1 MYASPDLPWSVD
13 PAEQRRFRIIVTLVF
28 ALLLG
33 FELVITLLVVLPEPE
48 RAELEEVPPR
58 VAQLVLERKPPPP
71 PPPEPQQRPEPVK
84 EEAPPPPKQE
94 KKKPVEPAKSR
105 AQQVQE
111 AREKASRSGL
121 LAMRDELAALR
132 ERTPQA
138 IFKRAEPMGQEGKAR
153 RTERDLITQRAE
165 KTSGGVETQRVEARS
180 GERLASRGTSQVE
193 APAGMDPGDGP
204 EETGVHQRTSEEIQ
218 LAFERNKAAIYAL
231 YRRALRRNLGLQ
243 GRVVLELEVAPSGEV
258 TACRIVSSELDNAK
272 LERKLLARVRM
283 IDFGERD
290 VLPWKG
296 TYHIDFLPSS

>member
-1 MYASPDLPWSVD
+1 MYVSPDLPWSVD
-13 PAEQRRFRIIVTLVF
+13 PAEQRRFRIIFVLVF
-28 ALLLG
+28 VLLLG
-33 FELVITLLVVLPEPE
+33 FELVVTLFVVLPEPG
-48 RAELEEVPPR
+48 RAELEKVPPR
-58 VAQLVLERKPPPP
+58 VAKLVLERKPPPP
-71 PPPEPQQRPEPVK
+71 PPPQERPEPAK
-84 EEAPPPPKQE
+84 EEPPPPKQE
-94 KKKPVEPAKSR
+94 EKKPVERPKSR

-121 LAMRDELAALR
+121 LAMRDKLAALR
-132 ERTPQA
+132 ERAPQA
-138 IFKRAEPMGQEGKAR
+138 IFKRAKPMGQEGKAR

-165 KTSGGVETQRVEARS
+165 KASGGVETQHVEAAS
-180 GERLASRGTSQVE
+180 GERLATRGTSQVE
-193 APAGMDPGDGP
+193 APAGIDTGEGG
-204 EETGVHQRTSEEIQ
+204 EEAAVGQRTSEEIQ